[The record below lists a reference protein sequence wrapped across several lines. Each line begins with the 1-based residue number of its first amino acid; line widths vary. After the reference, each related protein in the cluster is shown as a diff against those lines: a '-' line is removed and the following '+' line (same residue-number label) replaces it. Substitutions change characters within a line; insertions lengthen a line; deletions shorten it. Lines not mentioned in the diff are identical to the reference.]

1 MKSYAGNHQ
10 GPEADLNICIT
21 PCHEVHQLCNAF
33 PPTEQPRTWVK
44 YISTSRGVFSLT
56 STKGSCHVW
65 PRKAGG
71 WRGEEEVPGAEGS
84 PGERKVR
91 SAAANNE
98 ASRGRRRKASP
109 CCSPRGTA
117 PRPRPEP
124 GVGGQL
130 PSPKP
135 PRHTLSWPPAT
146 HRTYWRPLARA
157 RRPAHSLRSQSQ
169 DAHLERSSGRAAGGP
184 RAPLARLCRGRSSG
198 RAAGGP
204 RAPLARLRQ
213 DGRCCA
219 GPCRPHRAGALR
231 AAGRRPHG
239 RVSVR
244 QKKNI
249 KHLSLG
255 GDPVPKLRHSPFLNV
270 CLPEEMPVARPQDSI
285 PYHTET
291 FSIPTV
297 SCCSEWQHT
306 SPKSCAPSCASDPA
320 VGRSRLGQQAHSTL
334 KS

>member
-1 MKSYAGNHQ
+1 M
-10 GPEADLNICIT
+10 
-21 PCHEVHQLCNAF
+21 
-33 PPTEQPRTWVK
+33 
-44 YISTSRGVFSLT
+44 
-56 STKGSCHVW
+56 
-65 PRKAGG
+65 
-71 WRGEEEVPGAEGS
+71 
-84 PGERKVR
+84 R

-109 CCSPRGTA
+109 CGSPRGTA

-204 RAPLARLRQ
+204 RAPLARLCRGRSSGRAAGGPRAPLARLRQ

-270 CLPEEMPVARPQDSI
+270 CLPEGKYVLFG
-285 PYHTET
+285 
-291 FSIPTV
+291 FSEF
-297 SCCSEWQHT
+297 CSLFEAIMDQVVTMQMW
-306 SPKSCAPSCASDPA
+306 
-320 VGRSRLGQQAHSTL
+320 RLIY
-334 KS
+334 